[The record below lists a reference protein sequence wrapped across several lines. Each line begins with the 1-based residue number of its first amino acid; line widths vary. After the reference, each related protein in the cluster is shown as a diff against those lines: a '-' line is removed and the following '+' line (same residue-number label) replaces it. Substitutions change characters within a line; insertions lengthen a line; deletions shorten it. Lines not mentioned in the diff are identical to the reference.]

1 MNKEEYYTST
11 DIQERSREILSRLL
25 PLRERHNRQM
35 LDIQKAALFVLDMQ
49 QYFLDPASHAFIPS
63 GPAILPGIQRLVR
76 SFEEKQRPVI
86 LTRHVNTNND
96 ARLMNKWWRDLIRD
110 EALLSQLVVVL
121 NRPGRRV
128 IRKSQYDAFYET
140 SLEDI
145 LKTAGVE
152 QVVICGVMTHLCCE
166 TTARSAFMRGYEV
179 FVAIDGMATYNR
191 AFHEASLLNLAHGF
205 ACPMLVEEIEV
216 LFHEGGRC
224 RT

>member
-25 PLRERHNRQM
+25 PLRERHNHQM

-76 SFEEKQRPVI
+76 SFEEKRRPVI